1 MLCSLLQRLL
11 TSPKDSFRDAGTSPS
26 RTCRTASIS
35 SLAAYPPR
43 SLANRLKRSVHTNT
57 RRRKLSFIT
66 GTQASSTQQQWADKS
81 LNVNNVLMDLN
92 ACDMWDTTTRM
103 SQRKRRR
110 TKSMKQK
117 ETKHFNHCGLKTV
130 APSACSLSYKEI
142 NQMSHTVLR
151 VSGPCVLGQLRWVS
165 FSEAVYVEI
174 PSKNDVLQ

>member
-92 ACDMWDTTTRM
+92 ACDMWDMTTRM
-103 SQRKRRR
+103 SLRKKRR
-110 TKSMKQK
+110 TKSMKNKKKRNVSITVVSKQSLLQLAAYP
-117 ETKHFNHCGLKTV
+117 TKKSTRCLTQFWEFPAHVCLD
-130 APSACSLSYKEI
+130 S
-142 NQMSHTVLR
+142 
-151 VSGPCVLGQLRWVS
+151 
-165 FSEAVYVEI
+165 
-174 PSKNDVLQ
+174 

>member
-1 MLCSLLQRLL
+1 MLCSLLQCLL

-103 SQRKRRR
+103 SHE
-110 TKSMKQK
+110 KQK

-151 VSGPCVLGQLRWVS
+151 VSGPCVLGQLRWAS